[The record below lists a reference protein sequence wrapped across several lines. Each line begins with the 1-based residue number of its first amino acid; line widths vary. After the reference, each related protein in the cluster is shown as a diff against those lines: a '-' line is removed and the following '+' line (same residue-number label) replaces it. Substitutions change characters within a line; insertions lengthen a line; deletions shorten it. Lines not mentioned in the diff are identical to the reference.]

1 MKVAEKQNT
10 AKQWSKA
17 LDKLNEAK
25 AGQVAITYK
34 DDLGKKRT
42 GYMAITDLSLLVGNK
57 EITLGALLVEM
68 MNLNVETLNKVK
80 VIANGVASVGNDLL
94 IVKENEQGFINEITK
109 FNNKVDLVIADQPIP
124 IDYDKGYYYVKDGMI
139 VFDENKKLELYPDFV

>member
-124 IDYDKGYYYVKDGMI
+124 IDYDKGYYYVKDGII
-139 VFDENKKLELYPDFV
+139 VIDENKKLELYPDFV

>member
-94 IVKENEQGFINEITK
+94 IVKENEQGFINEITS

>member
-42 GYMAITDLSLLVGNK
+42 S
-57 EITLGALLVEM
+57 
-68 MNLNVETLNKVK
+68 
-80 VIANGVASVGNDLL
+80 
-94 IVKENEQGFINEITK
+94 
-109 FNNKVDLVIADQPIP
+109 
-124 IDYDKGYYYVKDGMI
+124 
-139 VFDENKKLELYPDFV
+139 

>member
-94 IVKENEQGFINEITK
+94 IVKENEQGFINEITS
-109 FNNKVDLVIADQPIP
+109 FNNKVDLVIADQPVP
-124 IDYDKGYYYVKDGMI
+124 VEYPKGYYYVKDGII
-139 VFDENKKLELYPDFV
+139 VIDENKKLELYPDFV